1 MELYNRNRFLY
12 DAVIVGILN
21 YIVEVILSHILEQ
34 PDILLLAAGE
44 SNKGRGFITFSK
56 FTVLDSNDI
65 VNDIVNG
72 FSQVLKF
79 FFNFYLSS
87 VSYGSV
93 FAELLE

>member
-21 YIVEVILSHILEQ
+21 YIVEVILSHLLEQ

-44 SNKGRGFITFSK
+44 SNKGRGLITFSK
-56 FTVLDSNDI
+56 FTVVDN
-65 VNDIVNG
+65 NDIVNG
-72 FSQVLKF
+72 FSQVLTF

-87 VSYGSV
+87 VSYGSG